1 MATLK
6 KKENDMFTSL
16 FPNKSHNI
24 QMEPTPPEW
33 RLSSEAEV
41 LHLEMEA
48 DLAAPCGSLVVVIVV
63 VVVVLDVQR
72 AVLLRGRLYEASMA
86 RRAAGAV
93 VPVVPPTVSSFQTC
107 SGDQCDA
114 KAGVGFD
121 FRFAV
126 RFGTGDR
133 LRAEPGSATRAA
145 RAEGLCSASEEAA
158 R

>member
-1 MATLK
+1 MHIVMATLK

-24 QMEPTPPEW
+24 QMEPTPPDW

-48 DLAAPCGSLVVVIVV
+48 DLAAPCGSLVVVVVV

-86 RRAAGAV
+86 RRSGRGGRSCRPSHRFFFSDV
-93 VPVVPPTVSSFQTC
+93 LGRPV
-107 SGDQCDA
+107 
-114 KAGVGFD
+114 
-121 FRFAV
+121 
-126 RFGTGDR
+126 
-133 LRAEPGSATRAA
+133 
-145 RAEGLCSASEEAA
+145 
-158 R
+158 

>member
-1 MATLK
+1 
-6 KKENDMFTSL
+6 
-16 FPNKSHNI
+16 
-24 QMEPTPPEW
+24 MEPTSPEW

-48 DLAAPCGSLVVVIVV
+48 DLAAPCGSLVVVV

-133 LRAEPGSATRAA
+133 LRAEPGSATRAT

>member
-1 MATLK
+1 MHIVMATLI

-48 DLAAPCGSLVVVIVV
+48 DLAAPCGSLVIVV

-86 RRAAGAV
+86 RRSGRGGRSCRPSHRFFFSDV
-93 VPVVPPTVSSFQTC
+93 LGRPV
-107 SGDQCDA
+107 
-114 KAGVGFD
+114 
-121 FRFAV
+121 
-126 RFGTGDR
+126 
-133 LRAEPGSATRAA
+133 
-145 RAEGLCSASEEAA
+145 
-158 R
+158 